1 MRKPAFVMALVFA
14 FAQFANAAL
23 IDNGTYLTDTASGL
37 DWLKLTE
44 TTDRSYADISSQF
57 GVGGEFAGWQ
67 YATGDQFE
75 SLLFG
80 QGIASDAGCAAGINF
95 CGGVTAANM
104 PLINSLINSI
114 GDTFEKVYGAVP
126 GTLTSEAYA
135 TVGILGDA
143 GADPTTHYV
152 ALLVG
157 SYLNDPYARTHY
169 GDAFRDKIHEGHIG
183 SYLVRLTEV
192 PVPAAGYL
200 FMTGLLG
207 LFGRQRLRNAR
218 NSGK

>member
-1 MRKPAFVMALVFA
+1 MRKEAVVLALVFA

-23 IDNGTYLTDTASGL
+23 IDNGAYLTDTASGL
-37 DWLKLTE
+37 DWLKLTQ
-44 TTDRSYADISSQF
+44 TTDRSYEDISSRF
-57 GVGGEFAGWQ
+57 GAGGEFAGWQ
-67 YATGDQFE
+67 YASGAQFE

-80 QGIASDAGCAAGINF
+80 QGIAADSGCPAGINF
-95 CGGVTAANM
+95 CGGVTAANTSLINN
-104 PLINSLINSI
+104 LINSL
-114 GDTFEKVYGAVP
+114 GDTFEKVYGATP

-143 GADPTTHYV
+143 GSDPTTHYSG
-152 ALLVG
+152 LLVG
-157 SYLNDPYARTHY
+157 SYLSEPYARTHY

-200 FMTGLLG
+200 FMTAVVG
-207 LFGRQRLRNAR
+207 LFSKRFGRKV
-218 NSGK
+218 S